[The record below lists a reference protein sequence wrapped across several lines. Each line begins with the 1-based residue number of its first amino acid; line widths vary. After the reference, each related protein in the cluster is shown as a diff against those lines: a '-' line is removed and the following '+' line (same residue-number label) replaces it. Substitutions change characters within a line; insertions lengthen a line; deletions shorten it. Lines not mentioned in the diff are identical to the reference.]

1 MLARDPLPTA
11 SFQERNATHRDRERS
26 LIYSHRYE
34 KAKSGNPFALHARDD
49 KRAVGS
55 SEALFKKRLVLE
67 GGSVVRDVLIHAHA
81 PSSMLIVI
89 RRCCLA

>member
-1 MLARDPLPTA
+1 MLARDPLLTA

-49 KRAVGS
+49 KRAVVS
-55 SEALFKKRLVLE
+55 SEAPFKTLFLE
-67 GGSVVRDVLIHAHA
+67 GGSVVRDVWIHAHA
-81 PSSMLIVI
+81 PSSTLIVI